1 VRADDRPS
9 TLDTGV
15 QSQIASTLG
24 SAIRAAIPAA
34 WGFKNE
40 TWDVLLSDDRGIIV
54 QIFRDREDATHR
66 VNTMRSLQHLTDL
79 PIPRVIAVSL
89 DTARMW
95 AAYAR
100 LEGESGYQHA
110 GSELADEAWPS
121 MAEGMGSVVRSLQL
135 VPIARLDLPDL
146 WARPEAL
153 AEAAYRWAAEIE
165 SFYSS
170 TTKRAVTRLIDAAA
184 NTLGSFIPVVCHG
197 DFGPQN
203 VLFSGTTVTGLLD
216 LEDVRL
222 GHPLLDVGWWN
233 WLVRAHTPS
242 AFGRSWDR
250 FLDGAGI
257 DRTQDGFD
265 ERIHTLIVLRLLETA
280 ATFRRTQPEKHASWG
295 ARIEK
300 EIIAPAPSR

>member
-1 VRADDRPS
+1 VSQSDARWIGADTVVRCALTIGLR
-9 TLDTGV
+9 L
-15 QSQIASTLG
+15 
-24 SAIRAAIPAA
+24 
-34 WGFKNE
+34 W
-40 TWDVLLSDDRGIIV
+40 

-66 VNTMRSLQHLTDL
+66 VSTMRSLQHLTDL
-79 PIPRVIAVSL
+79 PIPRVVAVSL
-89 DTARMW
+89 DT
-95 AAYAR
+95 
-100 LEGESGYQHA
+100 
-110 GSELADEAWPS
+110 
-121 MAEGMGSVVRSLQL
+121 
-135 VPIARLDLPDL
+135 
-146 WARPEAL
+146 ARPEAL

-170 TTKRAVTRLIDAAA
+170 TTKRAVTRLIDSAA

-233 WLVRAHTPS
+233 WLVRAHT
-242 AFGRSWDR
+242 
-250 FLDGAGI
+250 
-257 DRTQDGFD
+257 
-265 ERIHTLIVLRLLETA
+265 LIVLRLLETA